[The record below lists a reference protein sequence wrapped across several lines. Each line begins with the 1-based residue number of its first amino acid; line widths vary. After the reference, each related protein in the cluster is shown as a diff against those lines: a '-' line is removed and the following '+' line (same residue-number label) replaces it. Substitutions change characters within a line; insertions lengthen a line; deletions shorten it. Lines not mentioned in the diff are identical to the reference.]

1 MTTELSN
8 TPETDNLARGNH
20 VVPTDWAEQLERERD
35 EARGDLDNMQEQRD
49 LALRVIKRLERERD
63 EAREKNA
70 RFREIISRANRD
82 YDEQIELF
90 RAEGNKLRDIAE
102 RAIENCECEPK
113 CASHYGA
120 HCDCGRTKRS
130 VELRAE
136 LDQLKEDAK

>member
-1 MTTELSN
+1 MSD
-8 TPETDNLARGNH
+8 TPETDAAQFGTGRVSVDFARR
-20 VVPTDWAEQLERERD
+20 LERERD
-35 EARGDLDNMQEQRD
+35 EARVQRD
-49 LALRVIKRLERERD
+49 YFPALSQSLAETCAKLKTERD

-70 RFREIISRANRD
+70 RLREIISRANRD

-136 LDQLKEDAK
+136 LDRLGWRLTS